1 MGQFGHLASYPDAS
15 FHDVTAP
22 NANTLYSAAWLDL
35 KKEPYVLSLPNTHD
49 RYYLMPML
57 SGWTEV
63 IASPGTRTTGTGP
76 QRYAITGPDYPNDI
90 TSTYG
95 KQIKSPTNLVW
106 IIGRTFAQDTPTD
119 LAAVHALQRQYTLVP
134 LSFFGKPFTP
144 PAGTVNPSI
153 DMKTPVRNQVD
164 AMDAQTFFTRL
175 AMLLKDNPPSSDD
188 SVIVAQMASIGIV
201 PGQTFDQAKAPG
213 LAPMLADL
221 PKLAQQRILAFGKT
235 VPVVNGWSYMTNTGT
250 YGTDYDRRAFVAMVG
265 LGANLPEDAIYPSA
279 KVDASGQP
287 LTGANKYVLHFA
299 KGQQPPVHAFW
310 SLTMYGPDLFF
321 VENPINRYQISP
333 QQSPVTFNA
342 DSSLD
347 LYIQHESPGAA
358 RQKNWLPAPNGPFV
372 LTLRFYQPKDEIING
387 TWKPPGVMRTGVK
400 ISKEP

>member
-1 MGQFGHLASYPDAS
+1 
-15 FHDVTAP
+15 
-22 NANTLYSAAWLDL
+22 
-35 KKEPYVLSLPNTHD
+35 
-49 RYYLMPML
+49 
-57 SGWTEV
+57 
-63 IASPGTRTTGTGP
+63 
-76 QRYAITGPDYPNDI
+76 
-90 TSTYG
+90 
-95 KQIKSPTNLVW
+95 
-106 IIGRTFAQDTPTD
+106 
-119 LAAVHALQRQYTLVP
+119 
-134 LSFFGKPFTP
+134 
-144 PAGTVNPSI
+144 
-153 DMKTPVRNQVD
+153 
-164 AMDAQTFFTRL
+164 
-175 AMLLKDNPPSSDD
+175 MLLKDNPPSSDD